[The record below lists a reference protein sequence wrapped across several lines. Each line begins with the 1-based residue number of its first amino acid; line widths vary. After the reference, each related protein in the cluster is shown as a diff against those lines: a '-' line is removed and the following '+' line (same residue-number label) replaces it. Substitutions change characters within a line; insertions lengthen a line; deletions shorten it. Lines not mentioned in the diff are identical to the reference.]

1 MENARTMNLYA
12 TDPRCIEEGR
22 PVWIEVSP
30 SGACRAGSFL
40 KDDYQ
45 QYMNLDHLTNSLGV
59 ALDKYR
65 CMSEML
71 LEDLEFF

>member
-1 MENARTMNLYA
+1 
-12 TDPRCIEEGR
+12 
-22 PVWIEVSP
+22 VWIEVSP

-45 QYMNLDHLTNSLGV
+45 EYMTLDHLTNALGV
-59 ALDKYR
+59 GLDKYR